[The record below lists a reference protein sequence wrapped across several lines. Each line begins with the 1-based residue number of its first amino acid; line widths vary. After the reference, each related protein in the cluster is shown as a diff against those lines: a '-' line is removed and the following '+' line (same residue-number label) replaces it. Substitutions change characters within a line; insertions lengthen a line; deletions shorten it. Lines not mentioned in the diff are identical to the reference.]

1 MKKIISIVLCIFMT
15 LSMCMIA
22 TAKEETVA
30 GTISAKSAILMEIS
44 TGKVLMEL
52 NPEVL
57 DFLPY
62 MDGGL
67 FSCHAKL
74 IKPDPAIYQ
83 RLCEKCDLIPEEA
96 LFIDD
101 NAANI
106 EAAKRF
112 GLHAIRFEG
121 YEKSYGEVMRYLR
134 ETD

>member
-1 MKKIISIVLCIFMT
+1 
-15 LSMCMIA
+15 
-22 TAKEETVA
+22 
-30 GTISAKSAILMEIS
+30 
-44 TGKVLMEL
+44 MEL

-121 YEKSYGEVMRYLR
+121 YEKSYGEIMDYLKA
-134 ETD
+134 